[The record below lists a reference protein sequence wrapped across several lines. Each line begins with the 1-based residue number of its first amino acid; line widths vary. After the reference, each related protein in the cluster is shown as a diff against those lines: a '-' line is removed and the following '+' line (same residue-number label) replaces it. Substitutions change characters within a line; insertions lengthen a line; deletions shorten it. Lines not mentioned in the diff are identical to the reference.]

1 MSIGDLSVLR
11 AVILMERDCN
21 VLCNAVGG
29 VASDHDI
36 NRFTISTLYLLSGRI
51 ITRSGLKP
59 EHCQRKKKHL

>member
-1 MSIGDLSVLR
+1 
-11 AVILMERDCN
+11 MERDCN
-21 VLCNAVGG
+21 VLCKAVGG